1 MASGDRTRHPEFEL
15 ARWAAANIT
24 LRNELQPPSSPQ
36 VSTAQCAP
44 PQTAGWGGPRRIC
57 EFFRTTGNLARRA
70 RSSHPSRAQL
80 SNPGDRPRSFGGG
93 TCSGPRR
100 AGARLAPPLLQLNP
114 PIRLP
119 ATVPI
124 FGEAQKSLNHQ
135 LSAIN
140 SPMSVIGVKST
151 DFTDSHRESKRRLH
165 HCLTVHFHQLS
176 TINHQPISPQLST
189 HLGAEASAEGTARR
203 SSQSIGGINPS

>member
-1 MASGDRTRHPEFEL
+1 MPLRGTGDRGIGVGDEPFGSVLVAADGTLLAQDHNRVASGDRTRHPEFEL

-114 PIRLP
+114 PISGNGPDFRRGAKVSQPSTLR
-119 ATVPI
+119 
-124 FGEAQKSLNHQ
+124 NQ
-135 LSAIN
+135 LA
-140 SPMSVIGVKST
+140 
-151 DFTDSHRESKRRLH
+151 DECHRR
-165 HCLTVHFHQLS
+165 
-176 TINHQPISPQLST
+176 
-189 HLGAEASAEGTARR
+189 
-203 SSQSIGGINPS
+203 